1 MQSNQNP
8 LVELL
13 EAIADE
19 VEQMAEAL
27 DDVMW
32 NAFVETEQRTVGQ
45 LLDHIA
51 WAWIAESAAFR
62 AIARGAS
69 GSGITQEW
77 LDAENAK
84 QARLSE
90 ERSRAEI
97 LERLRKARTLAVG
110 FVSSLTP
117 EQLERRG
124 THMPGEPERSVA
136 EWVEVCLIGHPR
148 EHMPEIEEA
157 VRATGTK

>member
-1 MQSNQNP
+1 MQPNQNP
-8 LVELL
+8 LVGLL
-13 EAIADE
+13 EATADE

-32 NAFVETEQRTVGQ
+32 NAFVETEQRTVAQ
-45 LLDHIA
+45 LFDHIA
-51 WAWIAESAAFR
+51 WAWIAETAAFR
-62 AIARGAS
+62 AIARGAL

-84 QARLSE
+84 QAGISADRTRE
-90 ERSRAEI
+90 DIRK
-97 LERLRKARTLAVG
+97 RLRDARILAVG
-110 FVSSLTP
+110 FVSGLST

-136 EWVEVCLIGHPR
+136 GWIEACLIGHPR
-148 EHMPEIEEA
+148 EHLLEIEEVVGA
-157 VRATGTK
+157 MGAK